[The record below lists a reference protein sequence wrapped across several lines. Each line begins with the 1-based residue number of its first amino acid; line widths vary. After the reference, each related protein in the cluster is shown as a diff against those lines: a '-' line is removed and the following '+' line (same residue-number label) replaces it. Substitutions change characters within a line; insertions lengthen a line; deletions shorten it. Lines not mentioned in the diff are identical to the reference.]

1 MRRIT
6 AGKKLLFPSK
16 NARDKDFERKSFW
29 ENREGVEW
37 SEWCRNKLKNAI
49 QAD

>member
-16 NARDKDFERKSFW
+16 NVRDKDFEKK
-29 ENREGVEW
+29 
-37 SEWCRNKLKNAI
+37 KLLGE
-49 QAD
+49 